1 MSKMQD
7 MEIVVVNFGEGKP
20 IYTEAVFPDPE
31 VRSIFANR
39 EEEARSRR
47 RLARRR
53 NRNARHRRNNA
64 SSDRANGNN
73 TQGEG
78 QSNTTAHD
86 SANRNEMSE
95 VRENE
100 DGWFVLSIPL
110 SNSSSPRHF
119 SSRPNS
125 RQQLTVPPANQ
136 NRHHPGE
143 EEMEFFLSPEA
154 TPEPS
159 PASSPVVKR
168 IGKKWINSALRQV
181 SGCRT
186 CRGDLAILT
195 RHRPQ
200 LREASF
206 MQVG

>member
-1 MSKMQD
+1 

-64 SSDRANGNN
+64 SSDRANSNN
-73 TQGEG
+73 TQGDS
-78 QSNTTAHD
+78 QSSNPSQD
-86 SANRNEMSE
+86 NNGNRDETSR
-95 VRENE
+95 VREDE

-110 SNSSSPRHF
+110 SNSSSP
-119 SSRPNS
+119 SRYHNRSPNG
-125 RQQLTVPPANQ
+125 RQQLAVPPANQ

-143 EEMEFFLSPEA
+143 EEMEFWLSPEA

-159 PASSPVVKR
+159 PAASPVVKR
-168 IGKKWINSALRQV
+168 IGKKWINNALRQV
-181 SGCRT
+181 SGCHT
-186 CRGDLAILT
+186 CRGDLAILG
-195 RHRPQ
+195 RNRPQ

-206 MQVG
+206 LQVV